1 LRVLSAP
8 ILGMRT
14 LQLSSVALEQ
24 MFCHWISSPLRV
36 SELTDDVVSGS
47 NFPFSGFDVRFGQ

>member
-1 LRVLSAP
+1 
-8 ILGMRT
+8 MRT